1 VQKYRQKVIIFIKFN
16 SQMKIIHL
24 SDPHI
29 EPDILHG
36 INSQLRFKKALEHIK
51 KNHLDSDLFVI
62 SGDITHFGSDEAYKI
77 FLNIIKEE
85 DLPKKLLP
93 RLIIGNHDN
102 RENFKKNFTTIKTD
116 ENGFI
121 QYTETFENKLFIFLD
136 TNKPETDSGYFCEH
150 RQRWFEKE
158 LEKGIDKSIYIFMH
172 HNPLALADENSDKI
186 GLVQKD
192 KFEEIILKY
201 NKNIRHLF
209 FGHQHITVS
218 GQYLGI
224 TFSSPRSTWSPL
236 ISNFSNKYRLG
247 TANTDPNYN
256 IVLIKENSLV
266 VHSEDF
272 LKTEVNWFES
282 E

>member
-1 VQKYRQKVIIFIKFN
+1 
-16 SQMKIIHL
+16 MKILHL

-36 INSQLRFKKALEHIK
+36 IDSQLRFKKALEHIK

-62 SGDITHFGSDEAYKI
+62 SGDITHFGGEGAYEI
-77 FLNIIKEE
+77 FLDIVKEA
-85 DLPKKLLP
+85 DLPEKLFP
-93 RLIIGNHDN
+93 KLIIGNHDN
-102 RENFKKNFTTIKTD
+102 RENFKKYFTAVKND

-121 QYTETFENKLFIFLD
+121 QYIETIENKLFIFLD
-136 TNKPETDSGYFCEH
+136 TNEPKTDSGYFCEN
-150 RQRWFEKE
+150 RQRWFENQ

-172 HNPLALADENSDKI
+172 HNPLALADKNSDKI

-192 KFEEIILKY
+192 KFEKILLKY
-201 NKNIRHLF
+201 NKNIKHLF

-236 ISNFSNKYRLG
+236 VSNFSNKYRLG

-256 IVLIKENSLV
+256 VVLIKENSLV